1 MNALMDLGQGPG
13 FSTGQQHADA
23 LMCHLCQCQAQ
34 DHSFLD
40 MFFRNLEMLVQQ
52 MAHP

>member
-34 DHSFLD
+34 DHSMRKLQ
-40 MFFRNLEMLVQQ
+40 LPGHVLSQS
-52 MAHP
+52 